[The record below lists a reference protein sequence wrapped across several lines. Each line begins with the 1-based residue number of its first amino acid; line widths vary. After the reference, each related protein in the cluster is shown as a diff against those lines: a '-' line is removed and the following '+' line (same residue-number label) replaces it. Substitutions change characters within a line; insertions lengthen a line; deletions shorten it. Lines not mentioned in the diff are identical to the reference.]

1 VPDPVFGP
9 HLRATVRHAR
19 ARGGAAR
26 GSGGSSISLATML
39 SLLPAGCALVG
50 AGLALAGHGV
60 TRDVGI
66 GLLAAYGVLIASSA
80 LLAAVRFR
88 SLTVGL
94 LAAPALIAT
103 HAAYV
108 GGFVQG
114 LLRSR

>member
-1 VPDPVFGP
+1 
-9 HLRATVRHAR
+9 
-19 ARGGAAR
+19 RGGAAR
-26 GSGGSSISLATML
+26 GSGGGSLSAATML
-39 SLLPAGCALVG
+39 SLLPAACALVG
-50 AGLALAGHGV
+50 TGLALAGSGV

-66 GLLAAYGVLIASSA
+66 GLLAGYGALILSSA

-88 SLTVGL
+88 SPTVGL

-114 LLRSR
+114 LLRLR